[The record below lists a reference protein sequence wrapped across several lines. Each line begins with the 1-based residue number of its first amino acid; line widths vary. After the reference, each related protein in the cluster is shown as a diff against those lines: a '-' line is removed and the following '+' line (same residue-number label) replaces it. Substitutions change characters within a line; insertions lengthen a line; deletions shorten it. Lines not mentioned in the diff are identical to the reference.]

1 MSSNNDRNQQQRRKT
16 NVRRPAPS
24 SAKGLDIW
32 KPVPQPPDVV
42 KITATRHPDT
52 LLGSLGDPPLG
63 MKSVIAGHYLATVIE
78 RSAILA
84 SALAASADLLN
95 TADPD

>member
-1 MSSNNDRNQQQRRKT
+1 MSANDRNQQQRRKT
-16 NVRRPAPS
+16 NVRRTPSAP
-24 SAKGLDIW
+24 KGLDIW
-32 KPVPQPPDVV
+32 KPVPQPPEVV

-95 TADPD
+95 TPTND

>member
-1 MSSNNDRNQQQRRKT
+1 MSSNDRNQQQRRKV
-16 NVRRPAPS
+16 NVRRSTPTSP
-24 SAKGLDIW
+24 KGLDIW
-32 KPVPQPPDVV
+32 KPVPQPPAVV

-84 SALAASADLLN
+84 SALASSADLLH
-95 TADPD
+95 TPVED

>member
-1 MSSNNDRNQQQRRKT
+1 MSSNDRNQQQQRRKV
-16 NVRRPAPS
+16 NVRRSAPT
-24 SAKGLDIW
+24 APKGLDIW
-32 KPVPQPPDVV
+32 KPVPQPPAVV

-84 SALAASADLLN
+84 SALAASADLLH
-95 TADPD
+95 TPEPD